1 MTGAT
6 ISPCG
11 TYRYNLHRKV
21 QDHGFKA
28 SVIMVN
34 PSTADAETNDA
45 TIRKII
51 GFAKG
56 FQWSEFTV
64 VNKFAYR
71 ATDVNELR
79 NATDPIGP
87 ANDGFIMSALME
99 TQITLVAWGSLK
111 KLPLPLWLRW
121 RRIYAMARQIDR
133 PLYCLGTCADGHPK
147 HPLMLGYATQM
158 EQWRPPYEHNLP

>member
-1 MTGAT
+1 MSSAT

-11 TYRYNLHRKV
+11 TYRYNLRRTI
-21 QDHGFKA
+21 QSYGFNA

-45 TIRKII
+45 TIRKLI
-51 GFAKG
+51 GFGKG
-56 FQWSEFTV
+56 FQWADFTV

-79 NATDPIGP
+79 GVSDPIGP
-87 ANDGFIMSALME
+87 LNDGYIMAALMQ
-99 TQITLVAWGSLK
+99 TNITVVAWGSLN
-111 KLPLPLWLRW
+111 KLPSSLWSRW
-121 RRIYAMARQIDR
+121 RRICELAQQIDR

-147 HPLMLGYATQM
+147 HPLMLGYATQLVKW
-158 EQWRPPYEHNLP
+158 EQPTHA